1 MECDSEVGRDKVAG
15 CLEKALSVARTVCE
29 TLDGSG
35 IKYSFY
41 TNARASGAEN
51 IWPVAKDG
59 LGPAHLSAILEGLGR
74 ANYYANESC
83 FVMLDKVVKRAEP
96 GRTHIF
102 ITPEITEDDKPGIE
116 RLKLVTGSDV
126 LVIETLERK
135 PGEGRFV
142 WKW

>member
-1 MECDSEVGRDKVAG
+1 
-15 CLEKALSVARTVCE
+15 
-29 TLDGSG
+29 
-35 IKYSFY
+35 
-41 TNARASGAEN
+41 
-51 IWPVAKDG
+51 
-59 LGPAHLSAILEGLGR
+59 
-74 ANYYANESC
+74 
-83 FVMLDKVVKRAEP
+83 MLDKVVKRAEP